1 MPSVTFWNLNGL
13 PSLSIQKSSL
23 TYASSN
29 DTIHAAALFSN
40 ASIELLRNGSVIAS
54 GTGSVSYTIN
64 SNASSTWAAGKYNVT
79 AYEPGA
85 GVPSTTKNITI
96 SKATPKLNESVSN
109 AIKFSMSTIDNYSI
123 KYSVNSFGN
132 QLEAYI
138 SMNGINVSS
147 TNSISTYTFNMS
159 NTSSFYAFTP
169 GNANYTPVYLNKTSV
184 YVVKYPY
191 YIPITIYNN
200 QSSNTP
206 APFQQLINI
215 NMSKYADYA
224 NGNLSNI
231 FFFYGN
237 KTIIPSW
244 RESGTAGA
252 YFNGGPAYLMQ
263 NKGYT
268 WMNNAAQHFTISIW
282 VNPHSPNGVI
292 LDELNQS
299 DGWHDS
305 WLDLVNGNV
314 YMKIWN
320 LGCVNLGAIPDNQWS
335 NIVME
340 YNGSTYSGYIN
351 GKFAGSG
358 TGTRSVPGG
367 SYALSYALGKNDTTN
382 CGSGSAFDGL
392 MLNYQIYNTTL
403 QPSGIASIYSSGR
416 YGTPPFNASEGLSGW
431 WQLKYNSSAQEGGDN
446 MVYSNVNFTS
456 LNTYYWLK
464 LNNGIPANSNLTVY
478 MGFANKSDM
487 LFNKLTT
494 GEAPQLS
501 PKYAEYDDGANVFP
515 IYFNGNTNPSDFS
528 TGGGDTV
535 TQITGITMPNGNIGN
550 ALRFTTGSSE
560 TATTVDIFTGS
571 NLVNAPNYYITE
583 ASFQS
588 DGSGTDMDWG
598 FVQNSGAGASNN
610 AIFVGTQFGSAYF
623 DQAYISNGA
632 RTTDINGQGTTTT
645 SWRYSSLTYGSPTS
659 FFGYIAPQLYST
671 SGGYS
676 GTVTTNPIASVSPI
690 YWGWYGDVGA
700 SGKWVQFNYVRVRAY
715 PPNGVMPTYNIG
727 SIYAPGAPEL
737 TINKS
742 NISYGQ
748 QDEITASSQISGDQV
763 ELSINGNVVSG
774 PTSNTI
780 NYEFPISSPG
790 TYIVNAT
797 NINNS
802 KTTSMDINVIKAT
815 PAIRGPAPG
824 FYSNSYNSTYSIS
837 TVSNQLTGYLYI
849 NGVKVSATNSSNSIR
864 LNASGAYALVFNT
877 TGNANYTPATTGT
890 INVDILNQSIPYR
903 IPNYIYR
910 YSMVRIHNSQSV
922 PTIKR
927 PQEYLQINISAFA
940 NYISYN
946 YTSADFEF
954 FSSNGTIVPA
964 WIIDNVSGEIGIWLK
979 LPKSIPAGSNETV
992 YLGFASKTTNLLS
1005 SSGTSG
1011 IGEAPQLSP
1020 SYAEYDDGASVFQA
1034 YFNGVTPLS
1043 DFSVQSGY
1051 SSAQAS
1057 GQCST
1062 SLNCRSSTV
1071 YYIKSSGSGARAF
1084 DVAYNKAFPDNATL
1098 VIGSNIDTT
1107 LTNEGFVALGAA
1119 SMSSSPP
1126 GIDYS
1131 PGNGDSLSTTWLQ
1144 NGNFGGSSTSTS
1156 SNPPPYLYYE
1166 MNYVPGA
1173 PDVVST
1179 IYDEGASVSYNNYI
1193 PSSYSGGLYIGIAS
1207 ATEYVN
1213 ELDYSSWMAA
1223 AQSTSTGVF
1232 PTANVTRNPQ
1242 QVGSIELFIN
1252 GLRENTTLNYS
1263 TINITATSLSGIYS
1277 SNTVEALLN
1286 GNVLC
1291 TGTGTCTYRGPV
1303 AVSASTYN
1311 VTAKNT
1317 NTSAKQTFGL
1327 KVTKAPPEISIS
1339 APYYGINNGTIYYSS
1354 NTINSQVKAY
1364 LYVNVVQVSNTL
1376 SKSSY
1381 TVNTIGNY
1389 STYAST
1395 PGNSNYTNFTT
1406 STKTVRIIPKPK
1418 FFVPIIINN
1427 TQSTAT
1433 PAPFQQELTFNSLT
1447 YRYAEAGNLDNVLFF
1462 YANGTIVPS
1471 WLESG
1476 NSNTSTSTIYW
1487 LNISKGIPAK
1497 SSITV
1502 YIGMMAQNESVFN
1515 NISTGEAAQLSSSYG
1530 EFDDIAH
1537 VMDKGLLYQIWG
1549 WGGSGIQPQHE
1560 LYQSSMTPGSSFTFG
1575 STTATASPTL
1585 YNANFTGVTED
1596 VDGSSKPY
1604 VIINYQNGYSGGA
1617 PPPNPPV
1624 SNDNFWLLKAIGFV
1638 HYSSGI
1644 SLYGISDDAI
1654 GLGYSQY
1661 TTGSAESWLG
1671 GTNNPNNTINEWKA
1685 EGATTYSGTIPS
1697 SGDYPIELDFEN
1709 QNGPGYIGMWSSSP
1723 LDYYSAAYPPNG
1735 VMPSANVEAIN
1746 GPPALNITY
1755 KTIAYS
1761 NTTDYIY
1768 ATARPSNDTV
1778 EILINGNVVDTGI
1791 GTLNYTLPILPAGTY
1806 NIEAHDVNKNLST
1819 NSTIT
1824 IVKAVPEITQT
1835 SGGTYSNN
1843 YTIGFGS
1850 NTINDQ
1856 LTINLYVDNSIVAS
1870 TNSISDYSI
1879 DRVGNYTF
1887 FAGTAGNANYTARN
1901 LTVQQLHVIP
1911 KQVPSVVP
1919 NDIAY
1924 YVPIVIANNQPV
1936 ATPAP
1941 FQEMLTVDSALYSQY
1956 ENGSLENVKFFYSNG
1971 TTVPSWLYSG
1981 NSNHSTSSVYWV
1993 KLSGGIAAD
2002 SYQTIFMGFS
2012 TMEAVVMNNRTT
2024 GEAPQLSKAYG
2035 QYDDIAGVM
2044 NPGLLYEVY
2053 YNGATTG
2060 CVPTDSDVYAA
2071 GVYSGYSING
2081 SCSPITSSTLPSL
2094 TLLTGTSQ
2102 AVDGSGENNV
2112 LINVQGGYTSGAP
2125 FPNPPVSNY
2134 SKIIVT
2140 KSIGFVDSRYPINFY
2155 VKIDDAGQLGYSN
2168 YTLNGSEDNWLGSY
2182 SNTYNI
2188 INEWKAEGAT
2198 QYNGIATGTG
2208 AYRIQYDYANQGG
2221 PGYWSLWSNSSV
2233 SYYSPSA
2240 QPNGVMPAYTT
2251 GQLGYGM
2258 NRLIIANNP
2267 AQYHVK
2273 SGIIAVGRNLT
2284 NSLDIYVNGSLVK
2297 NGTGIVNYTED
2308 DLPLGNFSVKSVNL
2322 NTSNTITEN
2331 LRIIPNDP
2339 FLIIQFPQSLYGD
2352 QNNITG
2358 ISNVTG
2364 DRIELRLEDGVILA
2378 TASNTVV
2385 YGGNVLKPGKY
2396 NITAIDLNQPAYSQ
2410 TKSLTILP
2418 PNVTLSIQHQT
2429 SLYHTN
2435 DLINA
2440 TTSQPLDHVTI
2451 AINGTVVANSTAKTS
2466 YTENSL
2472 PLGVYPVQACDADSL
2487 TCTNVENLTIAP
2499 NDPHISIQNRLAE
2512 FGQNDTITATSNV
2525 TGDNVSILINGKV
2538 VASGKGTA
2546 QFNTA
2551 SLVPGIYNATAEDT
2565 IQPAYSQPLQFEVAG
2580 QVVSPAGILNYVPI
2594 LITNNQSIAT
2604 KAPFQQMIE
2613 VNAQSYASYESGG
2626 MQNVEFSYA
2635 NGTIIPS
2642 WFEGSLANESK
2653 TTSLNESTNDVYWLK
2668 IANGI
2673 PAKSSI
2679 TVYMDF
2685 AEVSKNLLNSNIT
2698 GEAPQLSP
2706 TYAQYDNGANI
2717 FNNYWN
2723 FAGTSMPGGFTE
2735 YSNGGTTSVDNSLN
2749 IDLASSGDYLSFIYN
2764 TPISANDTIVE
2775 TYDSGTRGNG
2785 PTDLGMYQSNGGSAG
2800 GYAGVADTWGW
2811 GYGTISSGYN
2821 NIGRPFDVSN
2831 GNGVAS
2837 IYWIGGGN
2845 EGVGW
2850 NYDFVSSTNTNEAFH
2865 SSAYM
2870 TIGIGY
2876 AAPGSDINYY
2886 WLRTRYYPPN
2896 GVMPSVDFGSERSTT
2911 GAYLNIQRNP
2921 SLYRT
2926 NDTFTA
2932 IASNAT
2938 YIIEIL
2944 KDGTL
2949 ISRGTGSTSYTENDF
2964 AIGTYNITA
2973 DNLNTGNTTTLKLS
2987 VIPNPPRLSISRAKL
3002 LFGQEDTISAY
3013 SNVTGDK
3020 IAIEVS
3026 NSIVSEGVNNATYAE
3041 TNLSIG
3047 NHTVVAED
3055 LNSSN
3060 IAQSAPQVI
3069 TVLKNPPKLEIEFA
3083 NSPYGKDDNIT
3094 AISNVTGN
3102 RVQILVN
3109 NAIVANATGT
3119 AVYNANTLTVGT
3131 YNITARDI
3139 SPNDTSQTSNTLTIT
3154 PPNIELYF
3162 TSNPGLYG
3170 NREEITAEASISVDN
3185 VTLSING
3192 NVVASGVG
3200 KANLTESNFSVG
3212 NYTVQGCDT
3221 TAKFCTANTTLRI
3234 KPNPPLLTIQ
3244 HNPMLYDVD
3253 NNITAKANNTG
3264 SAIKLLINGTVVENG
3279 TNEVFYNAK
3288 SLALGTYNITAES
3301 LSDNVLAVTTEKLTV
3316 NKNLPILSIQNRT
3329 PLYRNTNLISVL
3341 ANVTGYPVELLIN
3354 GTEVAHGIG
3363 NITYDADTLKPG
3375 NYSVIAA
3382 DTNSSNPSTVNSTIK
3397 VLAPKVSIIPVK
3409 GSPEYGVNFT
3419 LEANTT
3425 QKLDTVNMSISNT
3438 LIGSAVSH
3446 LYYTEDNL
3454 SIGSYNV
3461 TACDVNA
3468 SVCAKYLLTISKNY
3482 PSLKLSQNPSPYGT
3496 PNYAYVNTSLLGK
3509 VVTLSINGNVVAH
3522 SPNSLVY
3529 NLTNLT
3535 TGTYSL
3541 LAQVNDSADEN
3552 ATASASLSVTT
3563 PQAYIK
3569 ISNDPELFNQTGYI
3583 NATAS
3588 LKTAPVALYINGTEV
3603 ANSTGS
3609 VSYSEARLKIGSYS
3623 IKACDTYSGAC
3634 SYSSLVVIPNPPGLS
3649 AQYYKPLYD
3658 QNDTVVAVTNI
3669 SRFGIQVKL
3678 DGNVIANNTKF
3689 YSFNTKGFAP
3699 GIYNVTATELDAN
3712 DSYAESTAFITVEK
3726 PAISISFTRNTTYY
3740 SATDVIN
3747 ATTSQPSDSI
3757 ALYIDGNV
3765 VSKSKAHVSYSE
3777 SSFAIGSYNVTAC
3790 DVNASSCASANLAV
3804 VPNPPILAIKK
3815 SPELY
3820 SANDTITATANVT
3833 GNRVQILVNN
3843 AIVAN
3848 ATGTAV
3854 YNANVLSTGTY
3865 NITARD
3871 ISPNDTSQTSRQLDV
3886 IPNPPLLTIQ
3896 HNPDV
3901 YSRNDTIS
3909 ARSNLTLNRVSLFIN
3924 GKAVVS
3930 NAINA
3935 TYNANDLAVGTYN
3948 ITAEDVNASN
3958 IAYSTEYLSIVPNP
3972 PLLTI
3977 QHNPA
3982 LYGVNDSIKLE
3993 SNITGNPVALY
4004 INGTEVANAIDN
4016 LTYIENSLAIGN
4028 YIITVKDTSPENP
4041 ASFNTTLHILP
4052 NDPLLKIQGN
4062 PAMPGQNDTISAIAN
4077 KSGDSVELLINGT
4090 EVASGI
4096 GTVNYDTN
4104 RLAVGYYSI
4113 VAVDTVQPAYSKK
4126 IVFAVA
4132 NTPIAPTNITSLIPI
4147 LITNNQSRA
4156 TPSTFQQLLHINS
4169 SAYSTA
4175 EKANLSNVEFFY
4187 GNGTVIPSWIEQN
4200 ATSSSK
4206 QTAYWI
4212 KLLSSIPAKGR
4223 QIVYMGFS
4231 NSNIFSQ
4238 HISGEAPQLSS
4249 TYAQYDNGQNVFN
4262 YYTDFAGTSDNT
4274 SQYTINGIAT
4284 IDNGLILPPS
4294 NKTSYVSSVKE
4305 YGTAT
4310 NESDIYWDATT
4321 PLKNAITLGYNA
4333 SHAVTVVNALFWA
4346 VNKDNDRLF
4355 TAKSIFN
4362 NFENGLN
4369 LSGNY
4374 VFSNYNIGN
4383 RSYGSYSKLAQEQN
4397 YTSYNTSTYA
4407 FDNKA
4412 FLQVEN
4418 NPNNRTTGVSVD
4430 VYWMRTRST
4439 PPNGVMPFASYGLL
4453 HAHSIGSCNIT
4464 ASTSK
4469 ISLGTLFANTSEAT
4483 KAPITL
4489 TNHGNST
4496 AYIYTYGSKWV
4507 SKLHYFGPT
4516 NTTYANLT
4524 GVPWALA
4531 GKIFDI
4537 QRNWIVSIAPGSTAT
4552 VYIGADIPNATYEG
4566 NYSQSI
4572 YFVSDC
4578 A

>member
-351 GKFAGSG
+351 GNFAGSG

-446 MVYSNVNFTS
+446 LVYSNINFTS

-464 LNNGIPANSNLTVY
+464 LDNGIPANSNLTVY

-748 QDEITASSQISGDQV
+748 QDEITASSQISGDEV

-1277 SNTVEALLN
+1277 SDTVEALLN

-1364 LYVNVVQVSNTL
+1364 LYVNGVQVSNTL

-1806 NIEAHDVNKNLST
+1806 SIEAHDVNKNLST

-2749 IDLASSGDYLSFIYN
+2749 IDLASSGDYFSFIYN
-2764 TPISANDTIVE
+2764 TPVSANDTIVE

-2785 PTDLGMYQSNGGSAG
+2785 PTDVGIYQSNGGAAG

-2811 GYGTISSGYN
+2811 GYGTIYNGYS

-2837 IYWIGGGN
+2837 IYWIGSGN
-2845 EGVGW
+2845 EGIGW
-2850 NYDFVSSTNTNEAFH
+2850 NYNFVSSTNTNEAFH
-2865 SSAYM
+2865 NSAYM
-2870 TIGIGY
+2870 AIGIGY
-2876 AAPGSDINYY
+2876 AAPGSNLNYY

-3740 SATDVIN
+3740 STTDVIN

-3765 VSKSKAHVSYSE
+3765 VSKSKAHVSYAENSL
-3777 SSFAIGSYNVTAC
+3777 AIGSYNVTAC

-4223 QIVYMGFS
+4223 QMVYMGFS